1 MPQLCTGIRSAVAR
15 VGVDGI
21 GGAPVS
27 TQTLRSPQEF
37 VALARSAAAALEGR
51 PAEAIVEWALEEFGD
66 RFCVTSSFADAVLAH
81 LVSRVAPGVDVV
93 FLDTGLHFAETLR
106 VRDVVQ
112 RTLPVTVR
120 SVRPR
125 LTVAEQDEQY
135 GPRLYERDPDACCA
149 LRKVEPLERALDRYD
164 AWAAGLRRDESPS
177 RANTPVVSFEA
188 ARGKVKVS
196 PLAAWTQ
203 ADVDAYIARYDV
215 PVNALLR
222 QGYAS
227 VGCWPC
233 TRRTPPGTD
242 PRAGRWPMFDKTEC
256 GLHP

>member
-1 MPQLCTGIRSAVAR
+1 M
-15 VGVDGI
+15 
-21 GGAPVS
+21 S
-27 TQTLRSPQEF
+27 T
-37 VALARSAAAALEGR
+37 ALAGRDRTELMSLATEAAARLEGR
-51 PAEAIVEWALEEFGD
+51 SAEQVVEWALGEFGE

-81 LVSRVAPGVDVV
+81 VVSKVAPGIDVV

-106 VRDVVQ
+106 VREVVQ

-120 SVRPR
+120 SIRPDQ
-125 LTVAEQDEQY
+125 TVAEQAAEHGAQLWARNPDE
-135 GPRLYERDPDACCA
+135 CCA

-177 RANTPVVSFEA
+177 RANTPVVQFEA
-188 ARGKVKVS
+188 SRDKVKVS
-196 PLAAWTQ
+196 PLYAWTQ
-203 ADVDAYIARYDV
+203 ADVDAYISRYNV

-233 TRRTPPGTD
+233 TRRTPPGSD
-242 PRAGRWPMFDKTEC
+242 PRAGRWPMFDKSEC
-256 GLHP
+256 GLHK

>member
-1 MPQLCTGIRSAVAR
+1 
-15 VGVDGI
+15 
-21 GGAPVS
+21 VS
-27 TQTLRSPQEF
+27 TTTLRSRTDLIE
-37 VALARSAAAALEGR
+37 LASEAAAKLEGR
-51 PAEAIVEWALEEFGD
+51 PAEAIVAWAVEEFGE

-81 LVSRVAPGVDVV
+81 VVSKVAPGIDVV

-106 VRDVVQ
+106 VREVVQ

-120 SVRPR
+120 SIRPR
-125 LTVAEQDEQY
+125 QTVAEQEAEH
-135 GPRLYERDPDACCA
+135 GPKLWARDPDECCA
-149 LRKVEPLERALDRYD
+149 LRKVEPLDRALDRYD

-177 RANTPVVSFEA
+177 RANTPVVSFEHT
-188 ARGKVKVS
+188 RGKVKVS

-203 ADVDAYIARYDV
+203 ADVDAYISRYNV

-242 PRAGRWPMFDKTEC
+242 PRAGRWPMFDKNEC
-256 GLHP
+256 GIHR